1 MLNIVLLGR
10 LGASPGMWGERIKT
24 AAAKRGE
31 EAIVNAYSFSRIRDV
46 IDGADVILLGPQIR
60 FQKAALEK
68 EYADK
73 GVPFTVIDTQAYG
86 MLNGDRIYSDAKA
99 RIEEYNKG

>member
-1 MLNIVLLGR
+1 MFNIVLLCQF
-10 LGASPGMWGERIKT
+10 GASTGMLAEQIKK

-46 IDGADVILLGPQIR
+46 IDGADVILLGPQIW

-73 GVPFTVIDTQAYG
+73 GVPFAVIDTQAYG
-86 MLNGDRIYSDAKA
+86 MLNGDKIYSDAKA
-99 RIEEYNKG
+99 RIEEFNIG

>member
-1 MLNIVLLGR
+1 MFNIVLLCQF
-10 LGASPGMWGERIKT
+10 GASTGMLAEQIKK

-68 EYADK
+68 SMQIR
-73 GVPFTVIDTQAYG
+73 GFRLQSLIRRLTVC
-86 MLNGDRIYSDAKA
+86 
-99 RIEEYNKG
+99 